1 MLNHFRKVDVVV
13 NVAGIQLWHH
23 TSKHPTSDFERTLA
37 VNLTGTFVVCRE
49 LIPSLLET
57 KGSIVNVSSTTA
69 LAGIPYSVAYASS
82 KAGVLALTKSLAV
95 EYAKQGI
102 QVNCVNPGGIK
113 TAMTKMPPIDDMD
126 MDLLLRQNP
135 LTPFAEPEAVAGL
148 IAFLASD
155 EGRHINGEH
164 VRIDGAALA

>member
-1 MLNHFRKVDVVV
+1 MLELFGKVNVVA

-23 TSKHPTSDFERTLA
+23 TSDHPTSDFEGTLA
-37 VNLTGTFVVCRE
+37 ENLTGTFLVCRE
-49 LIPSLLET
+49 LIPYLLET

-69 LAGIPYSVAYASS
+69 LAGIPYSVAYAAS

-95 EYAKQGI
+95 EYAKKGI

-113 TAMTKMPPIDDMD
+113 TAMTRMPPIEDID

-135 LTPFAEPEAVAGL
+135 LTPFVEPEAVASL
-148 IAFLASD
+148 IAYLASD

>member
-1 MLNHFRKVDVVV
+1 MPKKLGKTRAKGGRPTKAKQVEIRKKCEEEYMKYHS
-13 NVAGIQLWHH
+13 A
-23 TSKHPTSDFERTLA
+23 
-37 VNLTGTFVVCRE
+37 
-49 LIPSLLET
+49 
-57 KGSIVNVSSTTA
+57 
-69 LAGIPYSVAYASS
+69 AYAAS

-95 EYAKQGI
+95 EYAKKGL

-113 TAMTKMPPIDDMD
+113 TAMTRMPPIEDID

-135 LTPFAEPEAVAGL
+135 LTPFVEPEAVASL
-148 IAFLASD
+148 IAYLASD